1 MGVMIAVTAFVID
14 VMEEQLTELRYKT
27 AQKGI
32 DGAGLGA
39 GYGVYLAFSVVFGGL
54 SVLLTCY
61 VGPGA
66 AGSGVAEVM
75 GMLNGIVYPN
85 CIGYRTLFT
94 KVFGVALA
102 VSGGLKV
109 GKEGP
114 LAHIGAN
121 IGVIALYLPL
131 GFNKYFRNDIVKRE
145 VMAAGSGA
153 GVAAAFGA
161 PIGGALFAYEI
172 SNPAN
177 FWTFDLLW
185 KTFFCTAT
193 TCFLLNFMITVY
205 DNGTLSI
212 VNGGIIKFGEFQK
225 RSFTFAS
232 LIPFVIIGII
242 CGILGAIYVYVNSV
256 LMAKLR
262 KKILTSNFKRIA
274 ECLFWVILS
283 CSIVYFSPN
292 IYPDRCPSQKSKALE
307 LIQYRCPEGTYNP
320 LASLLM
326 NTEGSAIKAL
336 FNESFNYNA
345 TEMLVFFLIW
355 YVLCMLTY
363 GTFVPSGLF
372 VPGILMGCGLGHWIE
387 QVIEEGIQTN
397 TDPAIY
403 AIVTA
408 SGILTGYT
416 RLTFCIVVIM
426 LETA

>member
-1 MGVMIAVTAFVID
+1 MGVIIAVTAFVID

-27 AQKGI
+27 AQKVLTGT
-32 DGAGLGA
+32 GLGG
-39 GYGVYLAFSVVFGGL
+39 GYVVYLAFSLVFGGL

-102 VSGGLKV
+102 VAGGLKV

-121 IGVIALYLPL
+121 IGIISLYLPL

-145 VMAAGSGA
+145 VMAAGAAA

-161 PIGGALFAYEI
+161 PIGGALFGYEI

-177 FWTFDLLW
+177 FWSFDLLW
-185 KTFFCTAT
+185 KTFFCTST
-193 TCFLLNFMITVY
+193 TCFLLNFLITVY
-205 DNGTLSI
+205 HSGTLGI

-225 RSFTFAS
+225 RNFTFAS

-242 CGILGAIYVYVNSV
+242 CGILGAIYVQVNSV
-256 LMAKLR
+256 WMSKFR
-262 KKILTSNFKRIA
+262 KRILTNNFNRIA
-274 ECLFWVILS
+274 ECLAWVILT
-283 CSIVYFSPN
+283 CTIVFFTPD
-292 IYPDRCPSQKSKALE
+292 IYANRCPKNQSKVLE
-307 LIQYRCPEGTYNP
+307 LIEYKCPEGSYNP

-336 FNESFNYNA
+336 FNESFNY
-345 TEMLVFFLIW
+345 TGIEMLIFFLIW
-355 YVLCMLTY
+355 YILCMLTY
-363 GTFVPSGLF
+363 GVFVPSGGVLF
-372 VPGILMGCGLGHWIE
+372 IFSQKHSKLG
-387 QVIEEGIQTN
+387 
-397 TDPAIY
+397 
-403 AIVTA
+403 
-408 SGILTGYT
+408 
-416 RLTFCIVVIM
+416 
-426 LETA
+426 